1 MKSLV
6 TMCLGVVIVLFFAVA
21 PWVEAAGN
29 GGIAVIDLQ
38 KVVRQSAAGR
48 AAMQKLNKKLEK
60 LQQELKKRQEEIK
73 AFKEDLEKKG
83 PLMNA
88 EARAEKE
95 RQLQK
100 MIRDYKEQSDDAQFE
115 MKQAESKVMEP
126 IFKMIENLV
135 NKIGKER
142 GYAVILEKNMPGV
155 YFNSPSVD
163 ITEDVIKAY
172 DAQGQAKKK

>member
-6 TMCLGVVIVLFFAVA
+6 IKGLGALLVLVLCMA
-21 PWVEAAGN
+21 PGVEAAS

-38 KVVRQSAAGR
+38 KVVRQSAAGK

-60 LQQELKKRQEEIK
+60 LQQELKKKQEEIK
-73 AFKEDLEKKG
+73 AFKEDLDKKG

-88 EARAEKE
+88 EARTEKE

-100 MIRDYKEQSDDAQFE
+100 MIRDYKAQSDDAQFE

-126 IFKMIENLV
+126 IFKVIENLV
-135 NKIGKER
+135 NKIGKEK
-142 GYAVILEKNMPGV
+142 GYAIILEKKMPGL
-155 YFNSPSVD
+155 YFNSPAVD
-163 ITEDVIKAY
+163 ITDEVIKAY
-172 DAQGQAKKK
+172 DAQGQATKK